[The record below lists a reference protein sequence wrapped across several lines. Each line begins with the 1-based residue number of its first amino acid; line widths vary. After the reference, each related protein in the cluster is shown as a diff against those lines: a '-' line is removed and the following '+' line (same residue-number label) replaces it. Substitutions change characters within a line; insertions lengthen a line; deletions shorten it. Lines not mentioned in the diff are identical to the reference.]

1 MKNLVVSFAIVFAAV
16 SAFAVNS
23 ISVNVDGVNYAC
35 TPGADSAVDCEAKV
49 SVLVYKLNVCSG
61 GGYGAMTC
69 IDKVWPSFKTAN
81 PSCVEE
87 GSRVC
92 IERCQTGGYSAITC
106 LDKCQ

>member
-1 MKNLVVSFAIVFAAV
+1 MKNLMVALVIVFAGL

-23 ISVNVDGVNYAC
+23 VSVTVDGQSYAC
-35 TPGADSAVDCEAKV
+35 TPGGDTVDCQAKV
-49 SVLVYKLNVCSG
+49 AFMKNKMDLCSS

-69 IDKVWPSFKTAN
+69 IDKVWPNFKTAN

-87 GSRVC
+87 GAAICLDLCRS
-92 IERCQTGGYSAITC
+92 GGYGALQC